1 MYIILGGRTACW
13 PHSLNAEGHNE
24 IQQYRLNNF
33 KPIGNL
39 SLFLVK
45 HRKMRDLH
53 ITKPYVLDGRGLF
66 CLKSLFSSVV
76 NALYTGELEYYKYV
90 WLNLGL
96 IHNIVKVLCL

>member
-13 PHSLNAEGHNE
+13 PNSVNAEGHNE

-53 ITKPYVLDGRGLF
+53 ITKTICSGWKRSVLSKIFVQQCGQ
-66 CLKSLFSSVV
+66 CSLYWG
-76 NALYTGELEYYKYV
+76 ARIL
-90 WLNLGL
+90 
-96 IHNIVKVLCL
+96 